1 MFSRPEGG
9 VFEVVGGKRKEIM
22 SSQPDERNDERME
35 HCRLRE
41 LSRLERTEGESCK
54 NIVKLCETHD
64 KLLCFCF
71 RTIGGNH
78 VVVTFH
84 VLFRSI

>member
-1 MFSRPEGG
+1 MTKRIKREHGFLATRRGTTPVFSRPEGR

-35 HCRLRE
+35 HRRLRE

-54 NIVKLCETHD
+54 NIVKLRELQW
-64 KLLCFCF
+64 KLLF
-71 RTIGGNH
+71 
-78 VVVTFH
+78 
-84 VLFRSI
+84 